1 MARLALIVAAL
12 MSFAGCV
19 SSRAFMPTEHVTGFS
34 PRGDYY
40 AAEYPIVER
49 GQTVADVKLW
59 SAGAI
64 RDASDAEPR
73 TTVRVA
79 VELDNHGDAPLRLDP
94 KQLYLEE
101 IPKPGATPGRTT
113 PARIEGETLV
123 QPGQTRKVDVAFDLP
138 RSVWPSDVPGFRVA
152 WSVVGERVHSRKTP
166 FLRAL
171 EVGRT
176 DPWSPYYSP
185 YYGWYY
191 PGLYS
196 GYPFYGSWPYLYR
209 TWPSPWRGPRIY
221 YVPR

>member
-1 MARLALIVAAL
+1 MARLLLIVAAL

-94 KQLYLEE
+94 KRLYLEE
-101 IPKPGATPGRTT
+101 MPKAGATPGRTT
-113 PARIEGETLV
+113 PAQVEGDTLV
-123 QPGQTRKVDVAFDLP
+123 PPGQTRKVDVAFDLP

-171 EVGRT
+171 EVGGN

-209 TWPSPWRGPRIY
+209 TWPPPWRGPRIY